1 MAADQSLLCHRC
13 GVEVHPGRAEFYVV
27 RIEAFADPTPPEITD
42 EDLKRDLRTEIERLA
57 EQLDALSEQEAMD
70 QVYRR
75 LVICLCTRCYNQW
88 IENPAP

>member
-1 MAADQSLLCHRC
+1 MADQSLPCYRC
-13 GVEVHPGRAEFYVV
+13 GAEVHPGRGEFYVV

-42 EDLKRDLRTEIERLA
+42 EDLKRDLRAEIERLA
-57 EQLDALSEQEAMD
+57 EQLSTLSEQEAMD

-75 LVICLCTRCYNQW
+75 LVICLCTRCYSQW